1 MFDASFWIGIA
12 RQKSFVAI
20 SAAAIASAAV
30 CFDQAAAEQ
39 SPLSLLREPPK
50 LNYSRICKP
59 PLEPLPMARDW
70 TLWDGTDSDVPA
82 DRILSDAARLAEGD
96 NEVNRDRLIARK
108 LLTYLASGAS
118 TSAAEAKTRLAALL
132 LDPRSGPTDAHRAKR
147 LLTEATASQQTSA
160 ALSMGKLI
168 REGRLPGATIDDAI
182 RYLSIAAGRGD
193 ATAALQLAAIYV
205 LPGASNPFPGAAAHF
220 STLAAINVQTSLV
233 SGDCG
238 IAVDVG
244 EYLIDTNPQE
254 GMALAAS
261 WFEVA
266 ADAGDVRALARLAR
280 IYETGEGREK
290 DLAKA
295 RDLWDRAAAG
305 GLVRAFAPA
314 AKLRIAAGDDLPTA
328 IELLHSAMDN
338 GDPDG
343 YLMAAR
349 YYRGDYTGKP
359 DFDAMQKVL
368 HAAVGQPDASFFTM
382 EVLANAYLAG
392 QGVSVDAEQAHEIYL
407 GILKTGLPDGEA
419 LYGRYLVNNGLGLND
434 GIKHLEN
441 AASKGSQVAKFQQA
455 EIAFC
460 SATDDSE
467 RLLTEA
473 AETGSFAAMRRLAR
487 LATDRGDQSK
497 AIELWHRAADLGDR
511 LAMVELAVL
520 STSDAVP
527 GVDAASLV
535 KRAAAPGPGVI
546 DGRLALAIAH
556 KSGRLGGAPADA
568 DDLLTSLSESRRAD
582 VDVEIA
588 KRDLAVASGADLSAI
603 TERLKTAAEAGNAE
617 AMLLLARLSEPAAPG
632 SASGDWL
639 VRAAER
645 GESEALAALL
655 TNDPRTLGRVL
666 ASLKE
671 RVICNVP
678 GLVQEARLYR
688 LNGDTSGADRVMQQ
702 AERLAALRPRDMH
715 ILAEA
720 FASQGPGAAD
730 NPSKAAALFEKSATA
745 GHGKSALALASLY
758 ASGRVGQRYPDAIKW
773 YRQAVF
779 AGESSGLRE
788 LVRYASAGSDQ
799 PTAGLAMTALQEIAE
814 RGDAAAMQAYGS
826 LLATLNPEGYA
837 EGMVYLKKAAD
848 KGDIQAMKT
857 LARFFAAG
865 LNGAISAEEST
876 RWTRLAAENGDP
888 EAMFQYAIALDLGFG
903 VAVDR
908 SLAQT
913 WQQKARQNGYVR

>member
-1 MFDASFWIGIA
+1 MFDASFWIRLA

-20 SAAAIASAAV
+20 STAAIVSAGP

-39 SPLSLLREPPK
+39 SPPSLLREPPK

-59 PLEPLPMARDW
+59 PLAPQPMARDW
-70 TLWDGTDSDVPA
+70 TLWDGADSDVPA

-96 NEVNRDRLIARK
+96 SEVNRDRRIARK

-118 TSAAEAKTRLAALL
+118 TSAAEAKTRLATLL

-147 LLTEATASQQTSA
+147 LLAEATASQQTNA
-160 ALSMGKLI
+160 ALTMGKVI
-168 REGRLPGATIDDAI
+168 REGKLPGATIDDAI
-182 RYLSIAAGRGD
+182 GYLRIAAGRGD
-193 ATAALQLAAIYV
+193 ATAALQLAAIYA
-205 LPGASNPFPGAAAHF
+205 LPGAAHPFPGAAAHF

-244 EYLIDTNPQE
+244 EFLIDTNPQE
-254 GMALAAS
+254 GAALAAS

-280 IYETGEGREK
+280 IYETGEGRER
-290 DLAKA
+290 DTAKA

-314 AKLRIAAGDDLPTA
+314 ARLRIAAGEDLPTA

-368 HAAVGQPDASFFTM
+368 QAAVGQSDVSFFTM

-392 QGVSVDAEQAHEIYL
+392 HGVSVDGEKAHELYL
-407 GILKTGLPDGEA
+407 GILNTGLPDGEA

-434 GIKHLEN
+434 GIKHLES

-460 SATDDSE
+460 SATGDGE

-473 AETGSFAAMRRLAR
+473 AETGSSAAMRRLAR
-487 LATDRGDQSK
+487 LATDRGDQEE
-497 AIELWHRAADLGDR
+497 AIELWRRAADLGDR
-511 LAMVELAVL
+511 LAMVELAAL
-520 STSDAVP
+520 STSEAVP
-527 GVDAASLV
+527 GIDAANLIR
-535 KRAAAPGPGVI
+535 RAAAPGPDVI
-546 DGRLALAIAH
+546 DGRLALAIAY
-556 KSGRLGGAPADA
+556 KSGRLGEAAADA
-568 DDLLTSLSESRRAD
+568 DDLLTSLSESHRAD

-588 KRDLAVASGADLSAI
+588 KRDLAVASGTDLSAVSA
-603 TERLKTAAEAGNAE
+603 RLKRAAEAGNGK
-617 AMLLLARLSEPAAPG
+617 AMLLLARLSEPAASG
-632 SASGDWL
+632 SASDDWL
-639 VRAAER
+639 VKAAGR
-645 GESEALAALL
+645 GESEALMALP
-655 TNDPRTLGRVL
+655 TNDPRTLERVL

-678 GLVQEARLYR
+678 GLIQVARLYR

-702 AERLAALRPRDMH
+702 AEKLAALRPRDMH

-720 FASQGPGAAD
+720 FAMQGLGTAD
-730 NPSKAAALFEKSATA
+730 NPSKAAALFERSATA
-745 GHGKSALALASLY
+745 GYGKSALALAGLY
-758 ASGRVGQRYPDAIKW
+758 ASGRLGQRYPDAIGW
-773 YRQAVF
+773 YRLAVF
-779 AGESSGLRE
+779 AGEASGLRE
-788 LVRYASAGSDQ
+788 LVRYASTESDQ
-799 PTAGLAMTALQEIAE
+799 ATAELAMTALQQIAE
-814 RGDAAAMQAYGS
+814 RGDAAAMQAYGT
-826 LLATLNPEGYA
+826 LLATLSPEGYA
-837 EGMVYLKKAAD
+837 EGMAYLERAAD
-848 KGDIQAMKT
+848 KGDVQAMKT

-876 RWTRLAAENGDP
+876 RWTRLAAEKGDP
-888 EAMFQYAIALDLGFG
+888 EAMFQYAMALDLGFG

-908 SLAQT
+908 PLAQT
-913 WQQKARQNGYVR
+913 WQQKARQNGFVR